1 VIGPVANDGSWQART
16 EGAFDQSCFAMDW
29 EREVA
34 TCPGG
39 KTSISMGRRMHP
51 VQGERWEVR
60 FSRHDC
66 TPCPL
71 RAQCTR
77 ARVGA
82 RLLNFMPREQHEALQ
97 AARQRQD
104 TAEFR
109 ERYAARAGIEGTV
122 SQAVRRCGLRR
133 CRYIG
138 IAKTHLQYVLT
149 ATAINAVRAAEW
161 LAGQRPVR
169 TRQGAFAQLQPLTA

>member
-1 VIGPVANDGSWQART
+1 
-16 EGAFDQSCFAMDW
+16 
-29 EREVA
+29 
-34 TCPGG
+34 
-39 KTSISMGRRMHP
+39 MGRRTHP

-66 TPCPL
+66 TPCSS
-71 RAQCTR
+71 RVQCTR

-97 AARQRQD
+97 AARQRQG
-104 TAEFR
+104 TADFR
-109 ERYAARAGIEGTV
+109 ERYAARAGVEGTI

-138 IAKTHLQYVLT
+138 MAKTHLQNVLL
-149 ATAINAVRAAEW
+149 ATAINALRSAEW
-161 LAGQRPVR
+161 LTGRRPAQ
-169 TRQGAFAQLQPLTA
+169 TRLDAFARLQPVLG